1 MKKIVM
7 FEDIFRRKRIVVD
20 KMLPYGFQ
28 MIGSVYQYVAEI
40 QKGEFV
46 LTIRIDEEGSVDT
59 DLVEKEN
66 GESYVLYKTNA
77 AGTYVGEIRTAIEE
91 VLSDIA
97 DKCYETAIFKED
109 QAQMAIQFVKEK
121 YGGELEFLWTKFPD
135 NAVWRRKDNKKWYG
149 AILTVVGRKIGLD
162 TDKVIEIIDLR
173 MNPDEAEDVL
183 SRDHYYPGWHMN
195 KKSWYT
201 IALDGSVS
209 DEELKNRIAESYELA
224 GK

>member
-66 GESYVLYKTNA
+66 GEPYVLYKTNA

-97 DKCYETAIFKED
+97 DKCYETVIFKED

-121 YGGELEFLWTKFPD
+121 YGDELEFLWTKFPD

>member
-66 GESYVLYKTNA
+66 GEPYVLYKTNA

-97 DKCYETAIFKED
+97 DKCYETVIFKED

-121 YGGELEFLWTKFPD
+121 YGDELEFLWTKFPD

-162 TDKVIEIIDLR
+162 TDNVIEIIDLR